1 MLKRIRFFITSWLLL
16 CVFLISG
23 CGTTQTTSQTKYSL
37 SLEKTTYNL
46 LDGEQAALRIN
57 FTADGKEADWALLT
71 FESDNESVATVSE
84 EGKITAVSEGTAN
97 VTVTHA
103 EKSVTAT
110 VKVRMRFRDLVLS
123 KEKLTLQ
130 RVHQDGRSE
139 RTVRNLRGVRH
150 HNVGHRQ
157 PADTLNR

>member
-71 FESDNESVATVSE
+71 FESDNESVATVSG

-103 EKSVTAT
+103 EKSVTEC
-110 VKVRMRFRDLVLS
+110 RFLPNFYSAFHESMFLYILFHPS
-123 KEKLTLQ
+123 QMLYALQ
-130 RVHQDGRSE
+130 
-139 RTVRNLRGVRH
+139 LF
-150 HNVGHRQ
+150 
-157 PADTLNR
+157 